1 MNNLDINHL
10 RIEIAYLQEEIES
23 ANPPTK
29 AKFKIPVIMTE
40 DRVTSL
46 VTSNKNILNR
56 SNGNISGSPIHLDN
70 TIELPVP
77 LEYTYFYG
85 ADKVP
90 KDTRFLVAFVGANVN
105 DIKIIGR
112 YDSARSNEISSL
124 TVINNTMSTY
134 NDNVSSI
141 NKNYKEIN
149 SQNAQILEDLKI
161 IEQYARDLEA
171 VRRELG
177 AVQKEL
183 EELKNNSSGGGTTE
197 PEQPAPE
204 PSNPDT
210 DNTGGEE

>member
-90 KDTRFLVAFVGANVN
+90 KGTRFLVAFVGANVN
-105 DIKIIGR
+105 DIKIISR
-112 YDSARSNEISSL
+112 YDSAQSNEISSL
-124 TVINNTMSTY
+124 TVINNTMNTY
-134 NDNVSSI
+134 NENVSSI
-141 NKNYKEIN
+141 NKNYKEIA
-149 SQNAQILEDLKI
+149 SQNGQIIESLKI

-177 AVQKEL
+177 EVKSEL
-183 EELKNNSSGGGTTE
+183 EKLKNNSSGGTTR
-197 PEQPAPE
+197 PTPE

-210 DNTGGEE
+210 NNTGGE